1 MRARLWIVG
10 VVLGGAVIAVLLLR
24 ASPSRSLSAPPRLA
38 AKNQAPTAAPEA
50 PPVPTPEP
58 TGEEW
63 VTRHGRVLLTWETG
77 VTPSPT
83 PTPTPT
89 EAARVGRPGPT
100 ATPEVSGCVTAQYS
114 ASMLAAA
121 PGQVLVDIRA
131 ANRCGR
137 DLGPLDVWFWVA
149 GYRNG
154 ELVQS
159 VRGHPFDSIPR
170 DGEADVHIALPG
182 SIDWYDHLEVRVIRP
197 DPS

>member
-1 MRARLWIVG
+1 MERHSSF
-10 VVLGGAVIAVLLLR
+10 VV
-24 ASPSRSLSAPPRLA
+24 SWETEPTP
-38 AKNQAPTAAPEA
+38 APTPPPTEAAPA
-50 PPVPTPEP
+50 QRP
-58 TGEEW
+58 
-63 VTRHGRVLLTWETG
+63 R
-77 VTPSPT
+77 PT
-83 PTPTPT
+83 PTPD
-89 EAARVGRPGPT
+89 
-100 ATPEVSGCVTAQYS
+100 VSECVAVQYS

-159 VRGHPFDSIPR
+159 VRGHPFDAIPR

-182 SIDWYDHLEVRVIRP
+182 SIDWYDRLEVRVIRP
-197 DPS
+197 GSS